1 MKAKINKLPDSK
13 TKILF
18 EVPWQELLPYLD
30 KAALK
35 LSENLNIPG
44 FRTGKI
50 PREIVEKEVGQQR
63 VLTQGVEFLVG
74 EKYQQYVT
82 ENKIE
87 PIGSPKIE
95 ILKLA
100 PNNPLSFKVV
110 TEVLPEIELP
120 DYKRIASEIKK
131 QEVSVTDKEVEQA
144 LNWLQKSKAE
154 FRKLKREAKIGDF
167 LEIEYKSPQIENN
180 KTFEDSFFLGKGQFV
195 PGFEENLK
203 GMKKEEEKEFA
214 VTFPEEYKTN
224 KDLAGKKVIFKVKVE
239 KVQEA
244 KLPELNDEFAKKLGN
259 FENLSQLFQNIK
271 QGIEK
276 EKQNTEIQKRRGEI
290 LDKIA
295 EKTKVDIPQTL
306 VDFEKQQMTQEIK
319 ERVKNDLKIPFE
331 KYLEKIKKSEQELK
345 DSFSETAKNKVRNFL
360 ILRNIGK
367 KENIEVKQEEI
378 ESGANGFLKN
388 FPEPEKAKQ
397 LDINR
402 LKEYYKGVIYNEKV
416 FQILDNQK
424 YESNNSNNN

>member
-44 FRTGKI
+44 FRAGKI

-63 VLTQGVEFLVG
+63 ILTQGVEFLVG

-154 FRKLKREAKIGDF
+154 FRKLKREAKMGDF
-167 LEIEYKSPQIENN
+167 LEIKYKSPQIENN

-224 KDLAGKKVIFKVKVE
+224 KDLAGKKLFSRLKWKKFK
-239 KVQEA
+239 
-244 KLPELNDEFAKKLGN
+244 
-259 FENLSQLFQNIK
+259 
-271 QGIEK
+271 
-276 EKQNTEIQKRRGEI
+276 KQN
-290 LDKIA
+290 
-295 EKTKVDIPQTL
+295 
-306 VDFEKQQMTQEIK
+306 F
-319 ERVKNDLKIPFE
+319 
-331 KYLEKIKKSEQELK
+331 
-345 DSFSETAKNKVRNFL
+345 RN
-360 ILRNIGK
+360 
-367 KENIEVKQEEI
+367 
-378 ESGANGFLKN
+378 
-388 FPEPEKAKQ
+388 
-397 LDINR
+397 
-402 LKEYYKGVIYNEKV
+402 
-416 FQILDNQK
+416 
-424 YESNNSNNN
+424 